1 MLVRVAVVVR
11 SSSNG
16 GRMRR
21 IIALVLVL
29 VRVAVLVLVA
39 VLVRVLHSLQPS
51 LQTLIRANVMSDSAR
66 VSFSSQTPDLRS
78 LGDRKER

>member
-16 GRMRR
+16 GRMRQ

-29 VRVAVLVLVA
+29 VLVLVA
-39 VLVRVLHSLQPS
+39 VLVRVLVLHTLQPS
-51 LQTLIRANVMSDSAR
+51 LHRA
-66 VSFSSQTPDLRS
+66 P
-78 LGDRKER
+78 